1 MRNGFRAPGRTTM
14 LAVRGIGL
22 ILFLAALV
30 PLEAAAALGGPAS
43 SVAADQAHMK
53 AMREE
58 KAGSAYT
65 VHEITTP
72 SGTMVRE
79 FVSSATG
86 QVFAVTWQ
94 GPFMPDLRQV
104 LGDHFAT
111 LVDATGKERIGR
123 SNAVVNRPEVVI
135 HSGGHMR
142 AFAGKA
148 YLPGQLPEGVSVED
162 IR

>member
-1 MRNGFRAPGRTTM
+1 MPAI
-14 LAVRGIGL
+14 RGMGYVL
-22 ILFLAALV
+22 LLAAML
-30 PLEAAAALGGPAS
+30 PLEAVAALGGPAS
-43 SVAADQAHMK
+43 SVETDQTRMK
-53 AMREE
+53 AMREV
-58 KAGSAYT
+58 KAGSAYS

-72 SGTMVRE
+72 TGTVVRE

-94 GPFMPDLRQV
+94 GPFMPDLKQV

-111 LVDATGKERIGR
+111 FVEGAGNTRIGR
-123 SNAVVNRPEVVI
+123 SNALVTRPEVVI

-148 YLPGQLPEGVSVED
+148 YLPGQLPEGVHIED

>member
-1 MRNGFRAPGRTTM
+1 MALL
-14 LAVRGIGL
+14 LATL
-22 ILFLAALV
+22 L

-43 SVAADQAHMK
+43 SVAADQVQMK
-53 AMREE
+53 ATRQE
-58 KAGSAYT
+58 KAGAAYT
-65 VHEITTP
+65 IHEMSMPGGTT
-72 SGTMVRE
+72 VRE

-94 GPFMPDLRQV
+94 GPFMPDLKQL

-111 LVDATGKERIGR
+111 LVASADKTRISR
-123 SNAVVNRPEVVI
+123 SNALVNRPEVVI

-142 AFAGKA
+142 AYSGRA

-162 IR
+162 VR